1 MAGNDLCVAAIGST
15 EHVQANDLDDRPKKK
30 LGPGRPR
37 KDAGLTPE
45 QRKHRRCAYL
55 AGFSCS
61 SCGLVTGCSGV
72 RCRRMLSNRVA
83 AKRAYHRRVEKME
96 SLQKENSFLVQVLAE
111 RQQRQHKLEALVRA
125 SPYSHSPQRLSPCRL
140 ACW

>member
-1 MAGNDLCVAAIGST
+1 MQAMPGSELCNEGG
-15 EHVQANDLDDRPKKK
+15 DLDDRPKKK

-45 QRKHRRCAYL
+45 QRKHRRCAPTR
-55 AGFSCS
+55 AIPGGWWIRGSRWP
-61 SCGLVTGCSGV
+61 G
-72 RCRRMLSNRVA
+72 RRMLSNRVA

-111 RQQRQHKLEALVRA
+111 RQQRQHKLEALVRTLTA
-125 SPYSHSPQRLSPCRL
+125 Y
-140 ACW
+140 